1 MKTGI
6 VRVEKMVMELDA
18 LQQKTKTMMVLVRLI
33 SLIIIIIIYNE
44 NYKN

>member
-6 VRVEKMVMELDA
+6 VRVEKVVMELDA

>member
-33 SLIIIIIIYNE
+33 SLKIIIIIYNE